1 MTEAVNRDYAQLIL
15 RPPALFARL
24 MAEPLVAIRGAAL
37 PVTPAIYVFYLAG
50 EAVHVGRTRNLR
62 QRLRGHVSNSHY
74 SASFAF
80 KRARGATGLKATY
93 RKGEGRAALLENPLF
108 RDAFDHAL
116 AEVQGMSVRYLPVD
130 DPIDQYLLELYAA
143 LELGTSLSE
152 FDTH

>member
-1 MTEAVNRDYAQLIL
+1 MEEMVNREYAERIL
-15 RPPALFARL
+15 RPPLLFAQL
-24 MAEPLVAIRGAAL
+24 MAAPLVEIRGAVL
-37 PVTPAIYVFYLAG
+37 PGTPAIYAFYLAG
-50 EAVHVGRTRNLR
+50 EPVHVGRTRNLR

-80 KRARGATGLKATY
+80 KPARGATGLTATY
-93 RKGEGRAALLENPLF
+93 RKGEGRAALLENPVF

-116 AEVQGMSVRYLPVD
+116 AEVQGMSVRYLAVA